1 MDQTTL
7 QRFLIDAQAVAD
19 HLLQLAAADDQDAA
33 ARLANEFEAGRAAL
47 TLGFTVGRD
56 KQMVELLV
64 RDESGRTMPI
74 AMLPLRMATGAR
86 V

>member
-33 ARLANEFEAGRAAL
+33 ARLASEFISGRASLSLA
-47 TLGFTVGRD
+47 FTVGRD
-56 KQMVELLV
+56 AQMVELLV
-64 RDESGRTMPI
+64 REAGRTTPI

>member
-19 HLLQLAAADDQDAA
+19 HLLQLAAADDQAAA
-33 ARLANEFEAGRAAL
+33 ARLANEFEAGRASLSLA
-47 TLGFTVGRD
+47 FTVGRD
-56 KQMVELLV
+56 AQMVELLV
-64 RDESGRTMPI
+64 REAGRTTPI
-74 AMLPLRMATGAR
+74 AMLPLRMVAGVR

>member
-7 QRFLIDAQAVAD
+7 RRFLIDAQAVAD

-33 ARLANEFEAGRAAL
+33 ERLASEFISGRASLSLA
-47 TLGFTVGRD
+47 FTVGRD
-56 KQMVELLV
+56 AQAVELLV
-64 RDESGRTMPI
+64 REAGRTTPI